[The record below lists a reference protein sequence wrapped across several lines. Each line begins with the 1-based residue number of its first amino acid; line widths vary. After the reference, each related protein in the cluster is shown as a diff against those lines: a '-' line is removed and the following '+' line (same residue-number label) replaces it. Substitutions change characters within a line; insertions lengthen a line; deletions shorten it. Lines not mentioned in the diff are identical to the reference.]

1 MPTRATHI
9 QYICCN
15 EEKSG
20 QYPQKYWF
28 ASKYR
33 NPIEAYLRED
43 HAFLMV
49 QFKLFESQFKVEC
62 VQLQRIDQDYLA
74 FKIKD
79 QEMEHF
85 KGYFHIPQY
94 CKKNQI
100 ELRLTNFKSSDNNFG
115 EEFQLLTIAIPK
127 RPKIMEVA
135 AAATCA
141 KKANLVT
148 TEE

>member
-1 MPTRATHI
+1 
-9 QYICCN
+9 
-15 EEKSG
+15 
-20 QYPQKYWF
+20 
-28 ASKYR
+28 
-33 NPIEAYLRED
+33 
-43 HAFLMV
+43 MV

-127 RPKIMEVA
+127 RPKVMEVA
-135 AAATCA
+135 AAAT